1 MRKSMLIVGS
11 ILCLFILVMIPN
23 ISAVEHNALVEE
35 KKSQMIEFADITS
48 FNRFDLFN
56 KPIDKS
62 SLNLIKI
69 YLIIDVIVFI
79 CATIWHLAFGWNILE
94 SIESGL
100 RYALFWPWFLFVYI
114 LALIYGWGPV
124 MMWYK

>member
-11 ILCLFILVMIPN
+11 ILCLFILLMIPN
-23 ISAVEHNALVEE
+23 ISAVEHNVIVEE
-35 KKSQMIEFADITS
+35 QKSKIIEFADITS

-56 KPIDKS
+56 KPIGKS

-69 YLIIDVIVFI
+69 YLIIDIIVFI

-100 RYALFWPWFLFVYI
+100 RYALFWPWALFVYI

-124 MMWYK
+124 L